1 MHFYGM
7 QPSEYAALDP
17 HQRHALY
24 LHVERIRARQRLEFI
39 SDLGSL
45 MAEDRPG
52 AQQYLKQLA
61 ETAYPFDDE
70 DEKLGVVLE
79 AITR

>member
-17 HQRHALY
+17 NQRHALY
-24 LHVERIRARQRLEFI
+24 LHVERIRSRERLEFI
-39 SDLGSL
+39 LDVSAIYLRRQ
-45 MAEDRPG
+45 AATQE
-52 AQQYLKQLA
+52 YLKGLA
-61 ETAYPFDDE
+61 ETAYPFSTKTT
-70 DEKLGVVLE
+70 KLAIILE